1 MKYIDVYREA
11 VTALK
16 DAGIPEAETDAR
28 LLLEYVCNTDRNTLY
43 AHPDRDV
50 ETGEYEEFLKLL
62 NKRKDRI
69 PLQHLTGVQEFMGL
83 EFKVTPDV
91 LIPRQDT
98 EILVE
103 EALKTISDG
112 ERILDLCTGSGCI
125 LTSLLFYSNGCEGV
139 GADISEAALKVAKD
153 NADRLL
159 KDKEET
165 SYSFLQ
171 SDLYEAVEGT
181 FDLVVSNPPYI
192 PTDVI
197 EGLMPEV
204 AKHEPYIALDGK
216 NDGLWF
222 YDRIVE
228 RINDFLKPGGRVMFE
243 IGHDQGEA
251 VSSMLKAKGYKEV
264 EVVKDYAGLDRTVKG
279 YRPIV

>member
-165 SYSFLQ
+165 TYSFLQ